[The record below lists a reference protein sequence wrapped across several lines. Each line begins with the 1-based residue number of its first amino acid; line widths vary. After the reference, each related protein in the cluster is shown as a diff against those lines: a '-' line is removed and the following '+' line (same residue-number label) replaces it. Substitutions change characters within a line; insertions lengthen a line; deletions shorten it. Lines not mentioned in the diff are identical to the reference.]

1 MIPERGKENPTNRKE
16 RKAMFKKKT
25 KKKETKIFWMVH
37 GDEEMAFKFEDAE
50 EAFQFLYDNFGLL
63 EIDRIR
69 SYEEEIEK

>member
-1 MIPERGKENPTNRKE
+1 
-16 RKAMFKKKT
+16 MFKKKT
-25 KKKETKIFWMVH
+25 EKKETKIFWMVR
-37 GDEEMAFKFEDAE
+37 GDEGTVFKFEDAE